1 MNVVLGFGMDW
12 SVLLKAWLLALKN
25 FIDSVKVVGNKLGIL
40 EESVASTGILFFL
53 TFVGGLRV
61 NSDLHFSYVRR

>member
-25 FIDSVKVVGNKLGIL
+25 FIDSVKVVGNELGIPIATCL
-40 EESVASTGILFFL
+40 S
-53 TFVGGLRV
+53 
-61 NSDLHFSYVRR
+61 